1 MEEKEIEKD
10 VSSRIIDCF
19 FIVYN
24 NLGFGYLE
32 KVYENSLKV
41 ELEALGYEVQPQ
53 KPIKVKYKGVEVGE
67 YLADLYV
74 DRSVIVEIKTAAKL
88 TSEHESQLI
97 NYLTSTNTGHGVL
110 LNFGPRPAFKRM
122 INSFSKQP

>member
-1 MEEKEIEKD
+1 MEEKKIEKD

-32 KVYENSLKV
+32 KVYENAMKIELK
-41 ELEALGYEVQPQ
+41 ALGYEVQSQ
-53 KPIKVKYKGVEVGE
+53 KPIKVKYKGVEVGD
-67 YLADLYV
+67 YYADLYV
-74 DRSVIVEIKTAAKL
+74 DNLVIVEIKTAAKL

-97 NYLTSTNTGHGVL
+97 NYLASTHTGHGVL
-110 LNFGPRPAFKRM
+110 LNFGPRPSFKRM
-122 INSFSKQP
+122 INSFSQQA

>member
-1 MEEKEIEKD
+1 MEEKKIEKD

-32 KVYENSLKV
+32 KVYENAMKIELK
-41 ELEALGYEVQPQ
+41 ALGYEVQSQ
-53 KPIKVKYKGVEVGE
+53 KPIKVKYKGVEVGV
-67 YLADLYV
+67 YYADLYV
-74 DRSVIVEIKTAAKL
+74 DNLVIVEIKTAAKL

-97 NYLTSTNTGHGVL
+97 NYLASTNTGHGVL
-110 LNFGPRPAFKRM
+110 LNFGPRPSFKRM
-122 INSFSKQP
+122 INSFSQQA